1 MITPKADQTIN
12 RNDPLH
18 ITASKSFAGV
28 GKTMKIRL
36 LLIALIGSAGFV
48 WGQNPAP
55 SASTPPAIAPCSK
68 NVSFA
73 VAEGGQPVPAI
84 PKFASKWLEGKTQR
98 QHYGSICFSQI
109 PSPSLPNYIIVFST
123 SEEAFDGLTPSAHT
137 YTTAA
142 PAQASAAAI
151 SSSGGTWSYAYSG
164 ATPRPTTDTLSLKR
178 DDKPK
183 ALDARAYDQ
192 SGKAIAHYSL
202 ATISSRDKLLERIL
216 ADILADSP
224 HTGSRTSVPSP
235 FSVYYVNCDVDS
247 PSASPPINSPGLV
260 AAAAHPEPAAGP
272 KAPPPPPDPELDIW
286 SSPSGA
292 DIFVDGQYVG
302 KTPYSM
308 SVAQGEHTVSI
319 RKKDFDMWQRKLT
332 VSGTRKVG
340 GNLAQRELDLK

>member
-1 MITPKADQTIN
+1 
-12 RNDPLH
+12 
-18 ITASKSFAGV
+18 V
-28 GKTMKIRL
+28 CEKTMKLRL
-36 LLIALIGSAGFV
+36 LPIVLIGSAGLL
-48 WGQNPAP
+48 WGQSPSPA
-55 SASTPPAIAPCSK
+55 APPPCTK

-73 VAEGGQPVPAI
+73 VAEGGGQPVPAI
-84 PKFASKWLEGKTQR
+84 PKFASKWLEGKSQR
-98 QHYGSICFSQI
+98 QHYGTICFSQI

-123 SEEAFDGLTPSAHT
+123 SGDAFEGLTPSAHT

-142 PAQASAAAI
+142 PAQPNTATL
-151 SSSGGTWSYAYSG
+151 SSSGGTWSYAYTG

-192 SGKAIAHYSL
+192 SGKVIAHYSL
-202 ATISSRDKLLERIL
+202 ATISSRDKLLERLL

-260 AAAAHPEPAAGP
+260 AAAAHPEAVTP

>member
-1 MITPKADQTIN
+1 MCE
-12 RNDPLH
+12 
-18 ITASKSFAGV
+18 
-28 GKTMKIRL
+28 KTMKLKL

-48 WGQNPAP
+48 WGQNPT
-55 SASTPPAIAPCSK
+55 ASPPPCAK

-84 PKFASKWLEGKTQR
+84 PKFALKWLEGKSQR
-98 QHYGSICFSQI
+98 EHYSNICFSQI
-109 PSPSLPNYIIVFST
+109 PSASLPNYIIVFST
-123 SEEAFDGLTPSAHT
+123 SEEAFEGLTPSAHT

-142 PAQASAAAI
+142 PSQANAPTL

-183 ALDARAYDQ
+183 VLDARAYDQ
-192 SGKAIAHYSL
+192 TGKAIAHYSL
-202 ATISSRDKLLERIL
+202 ATISSRDKLLERLLSDVL
-216 ADILADSP
+216 ADTP
-224 HTGSRTSVPSP
+224 RTGSRTSVPSP
-235 FSVYYVNCDVDS
+235 FSVYYVNCDVDA
-247 PSASPPINSPGLV
+247 PSVSPPINSPGLV
-260 AAAAHPEPAAGP
+260 NAAAHPETAALTP
-272 KAPPPPPDPELDIW
+272 KPPPPPPDPQLDIW
-286 SSPSGA
+286 STPAGA
-292 DIFVDGQYVG
+292 DIFVDGKYVG

-332 VSGTRKVG
+332 VTSARKVG